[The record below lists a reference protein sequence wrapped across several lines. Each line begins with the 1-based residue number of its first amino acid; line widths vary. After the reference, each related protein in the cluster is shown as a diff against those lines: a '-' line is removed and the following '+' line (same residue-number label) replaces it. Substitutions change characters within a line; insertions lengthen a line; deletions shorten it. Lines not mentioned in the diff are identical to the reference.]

1 MTETDSGQTHDAA
14 ATPVSDGTPT
24 PARRARSRRR
34 AATARPVPGA
44 AAGLDV
50 SLQDLREVPLLASL
64 TDANLAK
71 LARAILKQRAPAG
84 EVLCREGDRGEQ
96 MYVILSGA
104 VTLHKSVDG
113 REAELGRLENG
124 AYFGEMALIGDAPR
138 TATIV
143 AATDI
148 EYLAI
153 DRETLMRVVG
163 SYPSV
168 ALEILKG
175 YNTRLAETTQRLVE
189 LSCQEPPA
197 PPAPEPPGPEEAY
210 RQAVELAISHGPY
223 PLATLVR
230 KMQVEGDWDRK
241 VLQAL
246 DVFEV
251 VVKYTMMVLLAD
263 YVRRPEARTEE
274 FDQAIVAAFRR
285 PTLGQLV
292 ELAVK
297 LLRSYAGREHELF
310 VPELYTLYFTADGM
324 RAPSA
329 RAFQLLTSYRNRLKH
344 GAEGVRDEE
353 VFKVDFEGEAVARP
367 SGERRVGIKHLIA
380 TVLREVAFLEE
391 YPLVHLSS
399 MTYEHGVFQYGY
411 ERCTGAYPDFDHG
424 VFVWSEPLEN
434 RQLYLLSRRDARV
447 LRLDPLLRRVKC
459 PECGRASIF
468 LLFSYFPD
476 RGPRADETQAE
487 SSSNR
492 WREKLEYLSYAC
504 GHIYVDLLPADR
516 IERGEGLT
524 RLLCRPKGGP
534 VSET

>member
-1 MTETDSGQTHDAA
+1 
-14 ATPVSDGTPT
+14 
-24 PARRARSRRR
+24 
-34 AATARPVPGA
+34 
-44 AAGLDV
+44 V